1 MQYLG
6 LERGIKSFFGG
17 KLFKAFYQ
25 DLLRRHQAEAAV
37 RAELKLEHHVIVVPH
52 RRAVGGQ
59 RRLPVESPS
68 APEHLQDGAVVAPC
82 AVASGAVAEVRVPL
96 RAVAAE
102 RAGAD
107 GPEVGELVLKAVAG
121 VDVAAAASADS
132 GALGRV
138 LNKEKVVFLPQPK
151 LIISSKISDIFFN
164 VGIVLSCTQIGMKL
178 RSWCNTYKHLNL

>member
-1 MQYLG
+1 MHLRTYLFLG
-6 LERGIKSFFGG
+6 FLEGVTQRRALGEGFNSVAISWSEKRYKKFFWG
-17 KLFKAFYQ
+17 KLSKAFYQ

-37 RAELKLEHHVIVVPH
+37 RAELKLEDHVIVVPH

-59 RRLPVESPS
+59 RRLPVEPLA
-68 APEHLQDGAVVAPC
+68 APKHLQDGAVVAPC

-107 GPEVGELVLKAVAG
+107 GPEVGELVLQAVAG

-138 LNKEKVVFLPQPK
+138 LNKEKVFFSAPAKAYNFLK
-151 LIISSKISDIFFN
+151 NFGYIF
-164 VGIVLSCTQIGMKL
+164 
-178 RSWCNTYKHLNL
+178 